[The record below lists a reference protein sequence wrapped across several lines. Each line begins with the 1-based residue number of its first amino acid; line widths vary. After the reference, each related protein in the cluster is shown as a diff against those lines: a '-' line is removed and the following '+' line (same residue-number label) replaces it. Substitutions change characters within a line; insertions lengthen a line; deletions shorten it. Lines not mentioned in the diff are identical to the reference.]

1 MARDQQLPLNPEKIS
16 GPCGRLMCC
25 LQYEHDM
32 YRDLL
37 ADLPKKGS
45 KACHTDTGACGRVI
59 KLNALKGTVEVAYDE
74 GGYEELPPEKLERPG
89 NQPPRRS

>member
-1 MARDQQLPLNPEKIS
+1 
-16 GPCGRLMCC
+16 MCC

-45 KACHTDTGACGRVI
+45 KACHTDTGACGRVV
-59 KLNALKGTVEVAYDE
+59 KLNALKGTVDVAYDE
-74 GGYEELPPEKLERPG
+74 GGYEEVS
-89 NQPPRRS
+89 RRSSSDLQNHNVRVCHKMSRFS